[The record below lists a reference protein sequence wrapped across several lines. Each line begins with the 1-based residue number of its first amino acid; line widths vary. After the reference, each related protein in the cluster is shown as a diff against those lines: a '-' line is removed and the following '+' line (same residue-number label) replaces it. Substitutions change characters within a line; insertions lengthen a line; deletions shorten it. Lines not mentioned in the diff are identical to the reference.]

1 MASEAQPDNGDP
13 AKDDDEFVFDR
24 EAYME
29 SEFVDLAYDPPPE
42 GAAEIAS
49 RRARVYTLMGFC
61 THAYEFF
68 QLAGFLHEYSHQAGN
83 DDDNAAEGVMI
94 AAFRL
99 AWLLR
104 TEVPEGDNWDDAWW
118 FDLVNEIEDDDL
130 RVSLAEWAGRH

>member
-29 SEFVDLAYDPPPE
+29 SEFVDLEYSPFPE
-42 GAAEIAS
+42 GAHEIEI
-49 RRARVYTLMGFC
+49 RRARVYTLLGFC
-61 THAYEFF
+61 TNAYEFF
-68 QLAGFLHEYSHQAGN
+68 QVAGFLHEFTQNLPDS
-83 DDDNAAEGVMI
+83 AAEGVMI